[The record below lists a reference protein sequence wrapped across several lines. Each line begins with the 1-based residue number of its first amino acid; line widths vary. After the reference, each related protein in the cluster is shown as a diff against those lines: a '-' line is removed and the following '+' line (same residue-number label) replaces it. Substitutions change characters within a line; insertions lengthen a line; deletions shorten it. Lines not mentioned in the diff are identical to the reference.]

1 MAQKQPTPFAIL
13 HTPPTFIHARVT
25 KILAAAYLNDL
36 TIVIPEDFA
45 YGVTNKSPEFLAKF
59 PMGKIPALETASGFL
74 LAEGSAIAYYLA
86 DSGPKREQLLGKT
99 PEERALVQMWCG
111 LADSE
116 IFPNMGLVVGPMLTG
131 SPYDAKVVAEKEEAY
146 LRALKRVELHLKG
159 GEKWLT
165 GGEAPSLADLSVAAA
180 LFWVLKFLLDGE
192 AREGFPET
200 MRWYTRLLE
209 VDEIQKGFG
218 GPPQLCEKRG
228 PPQKKAERG

>member
-159 GEKWLT
+159 GEKMVDWGRGAESGGFKRCGGAVLGVQVLAGW
-165 GGEAPSLADLSVAAA
+165 GGERGVPRDSGVVYEIACSGRDSKGIWGSAAT
-180 LFWVLKFLLDGE
+180 V
-192 AREGFPET
+192 
-200 MRWYTRLLE
+200 
-209 VDEIQKGFG
+209 
-218 GPPQLCEKRG
+218 
-228 PPQKKAERG
+228 